1 MIRENATFTN
11 PNPNKAVFLDQL
23 QSKHLE
29 KQTLLTLSEVLERRN
44 HRRVTAEQ
52 LATSNAL
59 LSEIA
64 TQHAERSKLTF
75 ERDITKPPRL
85 HCPLFRSNR
94 TYTNL
99 TIN

>member
-1 MIRENATFTN
+1 MIQENATFTN
-11 PNPNKAVFLDQL
+11 PNPNQAAFLDQL

-52 LATSNAL
+52 PATSNAL
-59 LSEIA
+59 LSEVA
-64 TQHAERSKLTF
+64 THADRSKLTF

-94 TYTNL
+94 TCTNL
-99 TIN
+99 TSN